1 MNSLEVRKT
10 FLDYFSD
17 KQHKLVSS
25 SSVVPNNDPT
35 LLFTNAGMTQFKDV
49 FLGAEKLDYT
59 RATSAQKCIRAG
71 GKHNDLENVGYT
83 LRHHTFFEMLG
94 NFSFGD
100 YFKEVAIEYAWDLL
114 TNYYKL
120 PEDKLWVTVHV
131 EDFESEK
138 IWLENIGIDKSRI
151 SKLNE
156 DNFWSMG
163 DTGPCG
169 PCSEIFFDHGIS
181 LAGDPPEEG
190 KDTGDRFVEI
200 YNLVFMQ
207 FNRDIDGNLN
217 PLPKPSVDTGMGL
230 ERITA
235 VMQGTPDNYQT
246 DLFTPLITKI
256 SELTGEKDLSNPSLR
271 VIADHLRASCF
282 MLSDGIFIGNEGRNY
297 VLRRIIRRAL
307 RHAYKLNK
315 DNFYI
320 LSQLAIY
327 FSNTYKDL
335 YPEIEKN
342 DSFIKKAL
350 LEEEKR
356 FGSTLNQGMNLLEG
370 EVKNLKGKVISG
382 DLAFRL
388 YDTFGFPLD
397 MTLDFAREMNLQVDL
412 KEYEKLMSEQK
423 KRAKES
429 NAFESLLPTSIEIEK
444 DTNFTGYKEF
454 NTKSV
459 VNMIFKEGKQVS
471 KVDEGEF
478 AILFDSTPFYAE
490 SGGQVGDTGQ
500 IISTRGTCEVFDTKK
515 VGNQHV
521 HLCRNFKGSFSV
533 GDEAELTI
541 KEDRRMNIVSNHSA
555 THLMHSAL
563 RNVLGEHVEQKGSLV
578 NEDKLRFDFSHP
590 QALKQEEIKE
600 IESQVNKIIDEDIK
614 TEIFETSFDEAIDLG
629 ALAFFGDKY
638 GDIVRVLKIGGDF
651 SIELC
656 GGTHV
661 QSTNQIKKFKI
672 LSESSISSGVRRI
685 EAVTGAAAN
694 LLIDEEKNELNVIAR
709 SLGTSVE
716 NLSGKINE
724 HKNSL
729 KKILSKLKVL
739 EKNNNSNLIKY
750 FESNFLDI
758 NGVNVLM
765 DRIDNLNL
773 SSLRSNLD
781 DLKNKIENSLI
792 ILIGNNNSKSQV
804 IVSVSKSLESNF
816 SAKSIMNLISSKTN
830 LKGGGKDDF
839 AQAGGDELDDPQ
851 FIFDEIKKYIESSE
865 NE

>member
-131 EDFESEK
+131 EDCESEK

-151 SKLNE
+151 SRLNE

-169 PCSEIFFDHGIS
+169 PCSEIFYDHGIS
-181 LAGDPPEEG
+181 MEGEPPEEG

-207 FNRDIDGNLN
+207 FNRDLDGNLN

-256 SELTGEKDLSNPSLR
+256 SELTGEKDLSSPSLR

-282 MLSDGIFIGNEGRNY
+282 MLSDGISIGNEGRNY

-315 DNFYI
+315 DDFNI
-320 LSQLAIY
+320 MSQLAIY
-327 FSNTYKDL
+327 FSNLYKDL

-342 DSFIKKAL
+342 NSFIKKAL
-350 LEEEKR
+350 LEEEEK
-356 FGSTLNQGMNLLEG
+356 FGTTLNQGMNLLEE
-370 EVKNLKGKVISG
+370 EVKNLEGKVISG

-397 MTLDFAREMNLQVDL
+397 MTIDFAREMNLQVDL
-412 KEYEKLMSEQK
+412 KEYEKLMDEQK
-423 KRAKES
+423 TRAKES
-429 NAFESLLPTSIEIEK
+429 NTFESLLPTSIEIEK
-444 DTNFTGYKEF
+444 ETNFTGYREF
-454 NTKSV
+454 KTKSV

-471 KVDEGEF
+471 KVDDGEF

-500 IISTRGTCEVFDTKK
+500 INSTRGTCEVFDTKK

-521 HLCRNFKGSFSV
+521 HLCRNFEGSFSV

-541 KEDRRMNIVSNHSA
+541 KKDRRMNIDSNHSA

-578 NEDKLRFDFSHP
+578 NQDKLRFDFSHP
-590 QALKQEEIKE
+590 QALKPIEIKE
-600 IESQVNKIIDEDIK
+600 IESQVNKIIDDNIK
-614 TEIFETSFDEAIDLG
+614 TEIFETSFDEAIGSG

-638 GDIVRVLKIGGDF
+638 GDFVRVVKIGGDY

-685 EAVTGAAAN
+685 EAVTGSTAN
-694 LLIDEEKNELNVIAR
+694 LLIDEEKNELNDIAR
-709 SLGTSVE
+709 SFGTSVE
-716 NLSGKINE
+716 NLSGKINDY
-724 HKNSL
+724 KNSL
-729 KKILSKLKVL
+729 KEILSKLKIL

-750 FESNFLDI
+750 FESNFVDI
-758 NGVNVLM
+758 DGVNVLM

-792 ILIGNNNSKSQV
+792 LLIGNNNSKSQV
-804 IVSVSKSLESNF
+804 IVSVSKSLETNF
-816 SAKSIMNLISSKTN
+816 SAKSIMNLILSKTN

-839 AQAGGDELDDPQ
+839 AQAGGDELDDPE
-851 FIFDEIKKYIESSE
+851 FIFNEIKNFIESSE

>member
-17 KQHKLVSS
+17 KKHKLVSS

-49 FLGAEKLDYT
+49 FLGAEKLNYS

-100 YFKEVAIEYAWDLL
+100 YFKEAAIEYAWDLL

-120 PEDKLWVTVHV
+120 PEDKLWITVHI
-131 EDFESEK
+131 EDIESER
-138 IWLENIGIDKSRI
+138 IWLEKIGIEESRI

-169 PCSEIFFDHGIS
+169 PCSEIFYDHGNS

-207 FNRDIDGNLN
+207 FNRDLDGNLN

-246 DLFTPLITKI
+246 DLFIPLIKKI
-256 SELTGEKDLSNPSLR
+256 SELTGEKDLANPSLR

-282 MLSDGIFIGNEGRNY
+282 MLSDGIAIGNEGRNY

-320 LSQLAIY
+320 MSEMAAY
-327 FSNTYKDL
+327 FSSLYKDL

-342 DSFIKKAL
+342 NSFIEKAL
-350 LEEEKR
+350 FEEEKR
-356 FGSTLNQGMNLLEG
+356 FGSTLNQGMNLLE
-370 EVKNLKGKVISG
+370 EEIKNHEGKVISG
-382 DLAFRL
+382 DLAFKL

-397 MTLDFAREMNLQVDL
+397 MTLDFSREMNLEVDVN
-412 KEYEKLMSEQK
+412 EYEILMDEQK
-423 KRAKES
+423 TRAKES
-429 NAFESLLPTSIEIEK
+429 NAFESLLPTSIQIEK
-444 DTNFTGYKEF
+444 DTNFIGYQEL
-454 NTKSV
+454 NSKSEIS
-459 VNMIFKEGKQVS
+459 MIFKDGKQVS

-478 AILFDSTPFYAE
+478 AVLFNSTPFYAE

-500 IISTRGTCEVFDTKK
+500 INSANGTCEVFDTKK
-515 VGNQHV
+515 VGNQHI
-521 HLCRNFKGSFSV
+521 HLCNNFKGSFSV

-541 KEDRRMNIVSNHSA
+541 KKDRRMNIVSNHSA

-563 RNVLGEHVEQKGSLV
+563 RNVLGDHVEQKGSLV
-578 NEDKLRFDFSHP
+578 NEEKLRFDFSHP

-600 IESQVNKIIDEDIK
+600 IEFQVNKIIDDDIK
-614 TEIFETSFDEAIDLG
+614 TEIFETSFDEAIDMG

-638 GDIVRVLKIGGDF
+638 GDNVRVLKIGGDY

-661 QSTNQIKKFKI
+661 QSTSQIEKFKI

-685 EAVTGAAAN
+685 EAVTGSVAN
-694 LLIDEEKNELNVIAR
+694 LLIDEEKNELNDIAN
-709 SLGTSVE
+709 SFGVTVE
-716 NLSGKINE
+716 KLSEKIDE
-724 HKNSL
+724 HKKSL
-729 KKILSKLKVL
+729 KEILSKLKIL

-750 FESNFLDI
+750 FESNFVDI
-758 NGVNVLM
+758 NGMNVLM
-765 DRIDNLNL
+765 HRIDNLNL

-781 DLKNKIENSLI
+781 DLKNRVDNSII

-804 IVSVSKSLESNF
+804 IVSVSKNLEKNF

-839 AQAGGDELDDPQ
+839 AQAGGDVLDKPE
-851 FIFDEIKKYIESSE
+851 FIFDEIKNHIKSS
-865 NE
+865 

>member
-10 FLDYFSD
+10 FLDYFSE
-17 KQHKLVSS
+17 KKHKLVSS

-49 FLGAEKLDYT
+49 FLGAEKLDYV

-100 YFKEVAIEYAWDLL
+100 YFKETAIEHAWDLL
-114 TNYYKL
+114 TNHYKL
-120 PEDKLWVTVHV
+120 PEDKLWVTVHI
-131 EDFESEK
+131 EDIESEK
-138 IWLENIGIDKSRI
+138 IWLDKIGLDKSRI

-169 PCSEIFFDHGIS
+169 PCSEIFYDHGNP
-181 LAGDPPEEG
+181 LVGDSPEEG

-207 FNRDIDGNLN
+207 FNRDADGNLN

-246 DLFTPLITKI
+246 DLFAPLIKKI
-256 SELTGEKDLSNPSLR
+256 SEITREKDLDNPSLR

-282 MLSDGIFIGNEGRNY
+282 MLSDGIAIGNEGRNY

-320 LSQLAIY
+320 MSELAIY
-327 FSNTYKDL
+327 FSDLYKDL

-342 DSFIKKAL
+342 NTFIKKAL

-356 FGSTLNQGMNLLEG
+356 FGSTLNQGMNLLE
-370 EVKNLKGKVISG
+370 EEIKNLKGRVIRG

-397 MTLDFAREMNLQVDL
+397 MTLDFAREMNLQVDV
-412 KEYEKLMSEQK
+412 KEYEKLMDEQK
-423 KRAKES
+423 TRAKES
-429 NAFESLLPTSIEIEK
+429 NTFESLLPSSIEIEE
-444 DTNFTGYKEF
+444 DTNFIGYKEF
-454 NTKSV
+454 NSKSLI
-459 VNMIFKEGKQVS
+459 NMIFKDGKQVS

-478 AILFDSTPFYAE
+478 AVLFDSTPFYAE

-500 IISTRGTCEVFDTKK
+500 IISTSGTCEVFDTKK
-515 VGNQHV
+515 VGNQHI
-521 HLCRNFKGSFSV
+521 HLCRNFKGMFSV
-533 GDEAELTI
+533 GDEVELTI
-541 KEDRRMNIVSNHSA
+541 KKERRMNIVSNHSA

-590 QALKQEEIKE
+590 QALKQEEMKE
-600 IESQVNKIIDEDIK
+600 IESQVNKVIDDDIA

-638 GDIVRVLKIGGDF
+638 GDKVRVLKIGGDY

-661 QSTNQIKKFKI
+661 QSTSQIEKFKI
-672 LSESSISSGVRRI
+672 ISESSISSGVRRI
-685 EAVTGAAAN
+685 EAVTGSVAN
-694 LLIDEEKNELNVIAR
+694 LLIDEEKNELNVIAN
-709 SLGTSVE
+709 SFGVTIE
-716 NLSGKINE
+716 NLSEKIKE
-724 HKNSL
+724 HKNSI
-729 KKILSKLKVL
+729 KEIQSKLKIL

-750 FESNFLDI
+750 FELNFIDI

-765 DRIDNLNL
+765 HRIDNLNL

-781 DLKNKIENSLI
+781 DLKNKIDNSLI
-792 ILIGNNNSKSQV
+792 ILIGNNNAKSQV
-804 IVSVSKSLESNF
+804 IVSVSKNLEQSF
-816 SAKSIMNLISSKTN
+816 SAKNILNLISSKTS

-839 AQAGGDELDDPQ
+839 AQAGGDVLDKPE
-851 FIFDEIKKYIESSE
+851 FIFDEIKKYIENS
-865 NE
+865 